1 MFSTVDMSRL
11 TLAAPVDAMHEII
24 RKCSDLG
31 CVHIEDYTQFEEGI
45 SVGRAFTSEEADMVS
60 SLLLKVRSVRGA
72 IPVHNSKGSIS
83 SANAKKLAEAMSSK
97 VDAALENIEAIRE
110 AESEISSLNDHLRV
124 FERLAPLDISLDLLS
139 GYEGVEIYVAET
151 PNASKAHKVFADM
164 ATRIEYLCPKG
175 LIAVAC
181 APGDAAA
188 VQIALA
194 ELNAKAIQLPSGK
207 GTPSQRV
214 AETKEAISKAESS
227 AESNQEALDSW
238 AEKNGSDLVI
248 AEEYLE
254 RESAIYTSP
263 TSLAVSNQAFALDAW
278 VPTEK
283 SPEVRNSLK
292 GLVSHIEIE
301 AHVDNHHGHD
311 DHDDHHHEPEPPV
324 AYKNAT
330 PAEPFELVVDL
341 VGRPKYGTFD
351 PTTFIMI
358 TLPLIYGLIL
368 GDFGYGFVI
377 VLLALWLRSMP
388 FAKEP
393 MGKNA
398 TTVLLSMGIWCMIWG
413 FLFAEGF
420 GFIWDGSGA
429 VMKGSS
435 PLIPFYDWTYDNIH
449 FPAFVADT
457 LGMNH
462 THIPFHRATAASDG
476 GALTDY
482 VLLSVYIGVLH
493 LLIGFIIGFFNVMKA
508 HGIVAAFFEKGS
520 WMMILL
526 GGFFHIYGY
535 MNKDNEVIA
544 ATLPA
549 MIMLAGIGLLIIAL
563 ATFEGFGWVG
573 GIIMGP
579 IETFGLLANTLSY
592 LRIMAVGVAG
602 VKIAE
607 IGNDMGFASMTDAV
621 STGDYAMVPLFFLL
635 WIGVQVFAIALGL
648 LSPSIHAARLHFVEW
663 MGKFYD
669 GSGRAY
675 SPLGGQPLH
684 VEGNS

>member
-11 TLAAPVDAMHEII
+11 TLAAPVDAMHDIV

-45 SVGRAFTSEEADMVS
+45 GVGRAIQSEDADLIS
-60 SLLLKVRSVRGA
+60 ALLLKVRAVRSA
-72 IPVHNSKGSIS
+72 VSVHNSKGSIS
-83 SANAKKLAEAMSSK
+83 NSNAKKLTEGMSSK
-97 VDAALENIEAIRE
+97 VEAALENIEAIRE
-110 AESEISSLNDHLRV
+110 AESDISSLSDQLRV
-124 FERLAPLDISLDLLS
+124 FERLEPLNISLDLLS
-139 GYEGVEIYVAET
+139 GYQGVEIYVAET
-151 PNASKAHKVFADM
+151 PNASKAHKAFADM
-164 ATRIEYLCPKG
+164 ASRIEYLCPAG
-175 LIAVAC
+175 LVAVAC
-181 APGDAAA
+181 APSDAAA

-207 GTPSQRV
+207 GTPSHRV

-227 AESNQEALDSW
+227 AESNQKALDSW

-248 AEEYLE
+248 IEEYLQ
-254 RESAIYTSP
+254 REYSIYTSP

-278 VPTEK
+278 VPTENADK
-283 SPEVRNSLK
+283 ARNSLK

-301 AHVDNHHGHD
+301 AHVDDHHGHD
-311 DHDDHHHEPEPPV
+311 DHDGHHHEPEPPV
-324 AYKNAT
+324 AYKNAS

-398 TTVLLSMGIWCMIWG
+398 TTVLMSMGLWCMFWG

-420 GFIWDGSGA
+420 GFVWDGTGH
-429 VMKGSS
+429 VMGNAS
-435 PLIPFYDWTYDNIH
+435 PLIGFYDWTYANIH
-449 FPAFVADT
+449 FPAFVTET
-457 LGMNH
+457 LGMSH
-462 THIPFHRATAASDG
+462 THIPFHRAT

-482 VLLSVYIGVLH
+482 VLLSVYIGALH
-493 LLIGFIIGFFNVMKA
+493 LFIGFIIGFFNVMKA

-535 MNKDNEVIA
+535 MNKDNEVLA

-549 MIMLAGIGLLIIAL
+549 LVMLAGVGLLIIAL
-563 ATFEGFGWVG
+563 AIFEGFGWAG
-573 GIIMGP
+573 GVIMGP

-607 IGNDMGFASMTDAV
+607 IGNDMGFASMADAV
-621 STGDYAMVPLFFLL
+621 SAGDYVMVPLFFLL

>member
-11 TLAAPVDAMHEII
+11 TLAAPVDAMHEIV

-45 SVGRAFTSEEADMVS
+45 GVGRAINTEDADMIS
-60 SLLLKVRSVRGA
+60 ALLLKVRAVRSA
-72 IPVHNSKGSIS
+72 VSVHNSTGSVS
-83 SANAKKLAEAMSSK
+83 SATAKKLAEKMSSK

-110 AESEISSLNDHLRV
+110 AESDISSLNEQLRV
-124 FERLAPLDISLDLLS
+124 FERLAPLNISLDLLS
-139 GYEGVEIYVAET
+139 GYQGVEIYVAET
-151 PNASKAHKVFADM
+151 PNSSKAHKAFADM
-164 ATRIEYLCPKG
+164 ASRIEYLCPAG
-175 LIAVAC
+175 LVAVAC
-181 APGDAAA
+181 APSDAAA

-194 ELNAKAIQLPSGK
+194 ELNAKAIQLPSGN

-214 AETKEAISKAESS
+214 QETKDAISAAESS
-227 AESNQEALDSW
+227 AESNQKALDAW
-238 AEKNGSDLVI
+238 ADENGSNLVI
-248 AEEYLE
+248 LEEYLQ
-254 RESAIYTSP
+254 REDAIYTSP

-278 VPTEK
+278 VPTENADK
-283 SPEVRNSLK
+283 ARNSLK
-292 GLVSHIEIE
+292 GIVSHIEIE
-301 AHVDNHHGHD
+301 AHVDDHHGHD
-311 DHDDHHHEPEPPV
+311 GHHEPEPPV
-324 AYKNAT
+324 AYKNSGV
-330 PAEPFELVVDL
+330 AEPFELVVDL

-351 PTTFIMI
+351 PTTFIML
-358 TLPLIYGLIL
+358 TLPMLYGLIL

-377 VLLALWLRSMP
+377 VLLALWLRSLP

-398 TTVLLSMGIWCMIWG
+398 TTVLMSMGIWCMIWG

-420 GFIWDGSGA
+420 GFVWDGTGHIMGDA
-429 VMKGSS
+429 S
-435 PLIPFYDWTYDNIH
+435 PLVGLYDWTSDLTGSFKKSSI
-449 FPAFVADT
+449 ADA
-457 LGMNH
+457 LGLGH
-462 THIPFHRATAASDG
+462 TYVPFHRAST
-476 GALTDY
+476 ALTDY
-482 VLLSVYIGVLH
+482 VLISVYVGALH
-493 LLIGFIIGFFNVMKA
+493 LLIGYVIGFFNVMKA

-535 MNKDNEVIA
+535 MNNDNEVLA
-544 ATLPA
+544 ATVPA
-549 MIMLAGIGLLIIAL
+549 MIMIAGVFILIIAL
-563 ATFEGFGWVG
+563 ALFEGFGWAG
-573 GIIMGP
+573 GVIMGP

-607 IGNDMGFASMTDAV
+607 IGNDMGFASMTDAI
-621 STGDYAMVPLFFLL
+621 SAGDYMLVPLFFLL

-669 GSGRAY
+669 GSGRAFT
-675 SPLGGQPLH
+675 PLGGQPLH

>member
-1 MFSTVDMSRL
+1 MSRL
-11 TLAAPVDAMHEII
+11 TLAAPVDAMHDIV

-45 SVGRAFTSEEADMVS
+45 GVGRAIQSEDADMIS
-60 SLLLKVRSVRGA
+60 ALLLKVRAVRSA
-72 IPVHNSKGSIS
+72 VSVHNSKGSIS
-83 SANAKKLAEAMSSK
+83 NSNAKKLTEGMSSK
-97 VDAALENIEAIRE
+97 VEAALENIEAIRE
-110 AESEISSLNDHLRV
+110 AESDISSLSDQLRV
-124 FERLAPLDISLDLLS
+124 FERLEPLNISLDLLS
-139 GYEGVEIYVAET
+139 GYQGVEIYVAET
-151 PNASKAHKVFADM
+151 PNASKAHKAFADM
-164 ATRIEYLCPKG
+164 ASRIEYLCPAG
-175 LIAVAC
+175 LVAVAC
-181 APGDAAA
+181 APSDAAA

-207 GTPSQRV
+207 GTPSHRV

-227 AESNQEALDSW
+227 AESNQKALDSW
-238 AEKNGSDLVI
+238 AEKHGSDLVI
-248 AEEYLE
+248 IEEYLQ
-254 RESAIYTSP
+254 REYSIYTSP

-278 VPTEK
+278 VPTENADK
-283 SPEVRNSLK
+283 ARNSLK

-301 AHVDNHHGHD
+301 AHVDDHHGHD
-311 DHDDHHHEPEPPV
+311 DHDSHHHEPEPPV
-324 AYKNAT
+324 AYKNAS

-398 TTVLLSMGIWCMIWG
+398 TTVLMSMGLWCMFWG

-420 GFIWDGSGA
+420 GFVWDGTGH
-429 VMKGSS
+429 VMGDAS
-435 PLIPFYDWTYDNIH
+435 PLIGFYDWTYANIH
-449 FPAFVADT
+449 FPAFVTDT
-457 LGMNH
+457 LGMSH
-462 THIPFHRATAASDG
+462 THIPFHRAT

-482 VLLSVYIGVLH
+482 VLLSVYIGALH
-493 LLIGFIIGFFNVMKA
+493 LFIGFIIGFFNVMKA

-535 MNKDNEVIA
+535 MNKDNEVLA

-549 MIMLAGIGLLIIAL
+549 LVMLAGVGLLIIAL
-563 ATFEGFGWVG
+563 AIFEGFGWAG
-573 GIIMGP
+573 GVIMGP

-621 STGDYAMVPLFFLL
+621 SAGDYVMVPLFFLL

>member
-11 TLAAPVDAMHEII
+11 TLAAPVDAMHDIV

-45 SVGRAFTSEEADMVS
+45 GVGRAIQSEDADMIS
-60 SLLLKVRSVRGA
+60 ALLLKVRAVRSSIA
-72 IPVHNSKGSIS
+72 VHNSKGALS
-83 SANAKKLAEAMSSK
+83 SSNAKKLAEKMSSK

-110 AESEISSLNDHLRV
+110 AESDISSLNDQLRV
-124 FERLAPLDISLDLLS
+124 FERLAPLNISLDLLS
-139 GYEGVEIYVAET
+139 GYQGVEIYVAET
-151 PNASKAHKVFADM
+151 PNSSKAHKAFADM
-164 ATRIEYLCPKG
+164 ASRIEYLCPAG
-175 LIAVAC
+175 LVAVAC
-181 APGDAAA
+181 APSDAAA

-214 AETKEAISKAESS
+214 TETKEAISKAESS
-227 AESNQEALDSW
+227 AESNQKALDAW
-238 AEKNGSDLVI
+238 AEENGSDLVI
-248 AEEYLE
+248 IEEYLQ
-254 RESAIYTSP
+254 REDSIYTSP

-278 VPTEK
+278 VPTANADK
-283 SPEVRNSLK
+283 ARNSLK

-301 AHVDNHHGHD
+301 AHVDDHHGHD
-311 DHDDHHHEPEPPV
+311 GHDSHHHEPEPPV
-324 AYKNAT
+324 AYKNSGA
-330 PAEPFELVVDL
+330 AEPFELVVDL

-358 TLPLIYGLIL
+358 TLPMLYGLIL

-377 VLLALWLRSMP
+377 VLLALWLRSLP

-398 TTVLLSMGIWCMIWG
+398 TTVLMSMGIWCMIWG
-413 FLFAEGF
+413 LLFAEGF
-420 GFIWDGSGA
+420 GFVWDGTGHIMGDA
-429 VMKGSS
+429 S
-435 PLIPFYDWTYDNIH
+435 PLIGLYDWTYDLTGSFKKSSI
-449 FPAFVADT
+449 ASA
-457 LGMNH
+457 LGLGH
-462 THIPFHRATAASDG
+462 TYVPFHRAGTA
-476 GALTDY
+476 LPDY
-482 VLLSVYIGVLH
+482 VLVSVYLGALH
-493 LLIGFIIGFFNVMKA
+493 LLIGYIIGFFNVMKA

-535 MNKDNEVIA
+535 MKGDNEV
-544 ATLPA
+544 
-549 MIMLAGIGLLIIAL
+549 LAGTVPAIVMIAGVVLLIIAL
-563 ATFEGFGWVG
+563 AIFEGFGWAG
-573 GIIMGP
+573 GVIMGP

-607 IGNDMGFASMTDAV
+607 IGNDMGFASMTEAV
-621 STGDYAMVPLFFLL
+621 SAGDYVMVPLFFLL

>member
-1 MFSTVDMSRL
+1 MSRL
-11 TLAAPVDAMHEII
+11 TLAAPVDAMHDIV

-45 SVGRAFTSEEADMVS
+45 GVGRAIQSEDADMIS
-60 SLLLKVRSVRGA
+60 ALLLKVRAVRSSIA
-72 IPVHNSKGSIS
+72 VHNSKGALS
-83 SANAKKLAEAMSSK
+83 SSNAKKLAEKMSSK

-110 AESEISSLNDHLRV
+110 AESDISSLNDQLRV
-124 FERLAPLDISLDLLS
+124 FERLAPLNISLDLLS
-139 GYEGVEIYVAET
+139 GYQGVEIYVAET
-151 PNASKAHKVFADM
+151 PNSSKAHKAFADM
-164 ATRIEYLCPKG
+164 ASRIEYLCPAG
-175 LIAVAC
+175 LVAVAC
-181 APGDAAA
+181 APSDAAA

-214 AETKEAISKAESS
+214 TETKEAISKAESS
-227 AESNQEALDSW
+227 AESNQKALDAW
-238 AEKNGSDLVI
+238 AEENGSDLVI
-248 AEEYLE
+248 IEEYLQ
-254 RESAIYTSP
+254 REDSIYTSP

-278 VPTEK
+278 VPTANADK
-283 SPEVRNSLK
+283 ARNSLK

-301 AHVDNHHGHD
+301 AHVDDHHGHD
-311 DHDDHHHEPEPPV
+311 DHDSHHHEPEPPV
-324 AYKNAT
+324 AYKNSGA
-330 PAEPFELVVDL
+330 AEPFELVVDL

-358 TLPLIYGLIL
+358 TLPMLYGLIL

-377 VLLALWLRSMP
+377 VLLALWLRSLP

-398 TTVLLSMGIWCMIWG
+398 TTVLMSMGIWCMIWG
-413 FLFAEGF
+413 LLFAEGF
-420 GFIWDGSGA
+420 GFVWDGTGHIMGDA
-429 VMKGSS
+429 S
-435 PLIPFYDWTYDNIH
+435 PLIGLYDWTYDLTGSFKKSSI
-449 FPAFVADT
+449 ASA
-457 LGMNH
+457 LGLGH
-462 THIPFHRATAASDG
+462 TYVPFHRAGT
-476 GALTDY
+476 ALTDY
-482 VLLSVYIGVLH
+482 VLVSVYLGALH
-493 LLIGFIIGFFNVMKA
+493 LLIGYIIGFFNVMKA

-535 MNKDNEVIA
+535 MKGDNEV
-544 ATLPA
+544 
-549 MIMLAGIGLLIIAL
+549 LAGTVPAIVMIAGVVLLIIAL
-563 ATFEGFGWVG
+563 AIFEGFGWAG
-573 GIIMGP
+573 GVIMGP

-607 IGNDMGFASMTDAV
+607 IGNDMGFASMTEAV
-621 STGDYAMVPLFFLL
+621 SAGDYVMVPLFFLL

>member
-11 TLAAPVDAMHEII
+11 TLAAPVDAMHEIV

-45 SVGRAFTSEEADMVS
+45 SVGRAITSEEADMVS
-60 SLLLKVRSVRGA
+60 ALLLKVRSVRSA

-83 SANAKKLAEAMSSK
+83 SANAKKLAERLSSK
-97 VDAALENIEAIRE
+97 IDVALETIEAMRE

-194 ELNAKAIQLPSGK
+194 ELNAKAIQLPTGE
-207 GTPSQRV
+207 GTPSERA
-214 AETKEAISKAESS
+214 AETKTAITMAESS
-227 AESNQEALDSW
+227 VESNTKSLDDW
-238 AEKNGSDLVI
+238 AEENGSDLVI
-248 AEEYLE
+248 VEEYLE

-278 VPTEK
+278 VPTENAGK
-283 SPEVRNSLK
+283 ARNSLNK
-292 GLVSHIEIE
+292 LVSHLEIE
-301 AHVDNHHGHD
+301 EHVEQHHHHD
-311 DHDDHHHEPEPPV
+311 DHDDHHHEPKPPV
-324 AYKNAT
+324 AYNNAS
-330 PAEPFELVVDL
+330 PAQPFELVVDL
-341 VGRPKYGTFD
+341 VGRPKYGSFD

-368 GDFGYGFVI
+368 GDFGYGFII
-377 VLLALWLRSMP
+377 VLIALWLRSMP

-398 TTVLLSMGIWCMIWG
+398 TTVLMSMGIWCMIWG

-420 GFIWDGSGA
+420 GFIWDESW
-429 VMKGSS
+429 S
-435 PLIPFYDWTYDNIH
+435 PLDGFYAWTYDNIH

-457 LGMNH
+457 LGMTH
-462 THIPFHRATAASDG
+462 TYIPFHRAT

-493 LLIGFIIGFFNVMKA
+493 LLIGFIIGFFNVLKA

-544 ATLPA
+544 ATVPA

-607 IGNDMGFASMTDAV
+607 IGNDMGFASMTEAV

>member
-11 TLAAPVDAMHEII
+11 TLAAPVDAMHDIV

-45 SVGRAFTSEEADMVS
+45 GVGRAIQSEDADMIS
-60 SLLLKVRSVRGA
+60 ALLLKVRAVRSSIA
-72 IPVHNSKGSIS
+72 VHNSKGALS
-83 SANAKKLAEAMSSK
+83 SSNAKKLAEKMSSK

-110 AESEISSLNDHLRV
+110 AESDISSLNDQLRV
-124 FERLAPLDISLDLLS
+124 FERLAPLNISLDLLS
-139 GYEGVEIYVAET
+139 GYQGVEIYVAET
-151 PNASKAHKVFADM
+151 PNSSKAHKAFADM
-164 ATRIEYLCPKG
+164 ASRIEYLCPAG
-175 LIAVAC
+175 LVAVAC
-181 APGDAAA
+181 APSDAAA

-214 AETKEAISKAESS
+214 TETKEAISKAESS
-227 AESNQEALDSW
+227 AESNQKALDAW
-238 AEKNGSDLVI
+238 AEENGSDLVI
-248 AEEYLE
+248 IEEYLQ
-254 RESAIYTSP
+254 REDSIYTSP

-278 VPTEK
+278 VPTANADK
-283 SPEVRNSLK
+283 ARNSLK

-301 AHVDNHHGHD
+301 AHVDDHHGHD
-311 DHDDHHHEPEPPV
+311 DHDSHHHEPEPPV
-324 AYKNAT
+324 AYKNSGA
-330 PAEPFELVVDL
+330 AEPFELVVDL

-358 TLPLIYGLIL
+358 TLPMLYGLIL

-377 VLLALWLRSMP
+377 VLLALWLRSLP

-398 TTVLLSMGIWCMIWG
+398 TTVLMSMGIWCMIWG
-413 FLFAEGF
+413 LLFAEGF
-420 GFIWDGSGA
+420 GFVWDGTGHIMGDA
-429 VMKGSS
+429 S
-435 PLIPFYDWTYDNIH
+435 PLIGLYDWTYDLTGSFKKSSI
-449 FPAFVADT
+449 ASA
-457 LGMNH
+457 LGLGH
-462 THIPFHRATAASDG
+462 TYVPFHRAGT
-476 GALTDY
+476 ALTDY
-482 VLLSVYIGVLH
+482 VLVSVYLGALH
-493 LLIGFIIGFFNVMKA
+493 LLIGYIIGFFNVMKA

-535 MNKDNEVIA
+535 MKGDNEV
-544 ATLPA
+544 
-549 MIMLAGIGLLIIAL
+549 LAGTVPAIVMIAGVVLLIIAL
-563 ATFEGFGWVG
+563 AIFEGFGWAG
-573 GIIMGP
+573 GVIMGP

-607 IGNDMGFASMTDAV
+607 IGNDMGFASMTEAV
-621 STGDYAMVPLFFLL
+621 SAGDYVMVPLFFLL

>member
-11 TLAAPVDAMHEII
+11 TLAAPVDAMHDIV

-45 SVGRAFTSEEADMVS
+45 GVGRAIQSEDADMIS
-60 SLLLKVRSVRGA
+60 ALLLKVRAVRSA
-72 IPVHNSKGSIS
+72 VSVHNSKGSIS
-83 SANAKKLAEAMSSK
+83 NSNAKKLTEGMSSK
-97 VDAALENIEAIRE
+97 VEAALENIEAIRE
-110 AESEISSLNDHLRV
+110 AESDISSLSDQLRV
-124 FERLAPLDISLDLLS
+124 FERLEPLNISLDLLS
-139 GYEGVEIYVAET
+139 GYQGVEIYVAET
-151 PNASKAHKVFADM
+151 PNASKAHKAFADM
-164 ATRIEYLCPKG
+164 ASRIEYLCPAG
-175 LIAVAC
+175 LVAVAC
-181 APGDAAA
+181 APSDAAA

-207 GTPSQRV
+207 GTPSHRV

-227 AESNQEALDSW
+227 AESNQKALDSW
-238 AEKNGSDLVI
+238 AEKHGSDLVI
-248 AEEYLE
+248 IEEYLQ
-254 RESAIYTSP
+254 REYSIYTSP

-278 VPTEK
+278 VPTENADK
-283 SPEVRNSLK
+283 ARNSLK

-301 AHVDNHHGHD
+301 AHVDDHHGHD
-311 DHDDHHHEPEPPV
+311 NHDSHHHEPEPPV
-324 AYKNAT
+324 AYKNAS

-398 TTVLLSMGIWCMIWG
+398 TTVLMSMGLWCMFWG

-420 GFIWDGSGA
+420 GFVWDGTGH
-429 VMKGSS
+429 VMGDAS
-435 PLIPFYDWTYDNIH
+435 PLIGFYDWTYANIH
-449 FPAFVADT
+449 FPAFVTDT
-457 LGMNH
+457 LGMSH
-462 THIPFHRATAASDG
+462 THIPFHRAT

-482 VLLSVYIGVLH
+482 VLLSVYIGALH
-493 LLIGFIIGFFNVMKA
+493 LFIGFIIGFFNVMKA

-535 MNKDNEVIA
+535 MNKDNEVLA

-549 MIMLAGIGLLIIAL
+549 LVMLAGVGLLIIAL
-563 ATFEGFGWVG
+563 AIFEGFGWAG
-573 GIIMGP
+573 GVIMGP

-621 STGDYAMVPLFFLL
+621 SAGDYVMVPLFFLL

>member
-11 TLAAPVDAMHEII
+11 TLAAPVDAMHDIV

-45 SVGRAFTSEEADMVS
+45 GVGRAIQSEDADIIS
-60 SLLLKVRSVRGA
+60 ALLLKVRAVRSA
-72 IPVHNSKGSIS
+72 VSVHNSKGSIS
-83 SANAKKLAEAMSSK
+83 NSNAKKLTEGMSSK
-97 VDAALENIEAIRE
+97 VEAALEHIEAIRE
-110 AESEISSLNDHLRV
+110 AESDISSLSDQLRV
-124 FERLAPLDISLDLLS
+124 FERLEPLNISLDLLS
-139 GYEGVEIYVAET
+139 GYQGVEIYVAET
-151 PNASKAHKVFADM
+151 PNASKAHKAFADM
-164 ATRIEYLCPKG
+164 ASRIEYLCPAG
-175 LIAVAC
+175 LVAVAC
-181 APGDAAA
+181 APSDAAA

-207 GTPSQRV
+207 GTPSHRV

-227 AESNQEALDSW
+227 AESNQKALDSW
-238 AEKNGSDLVI
+238 AEKHGSDLVI
-248 AEEYLE
+248 IEEYLQ
-254 RESAIYTSP
+254 REYSIYTSP

-278 VPTEK
+278 VPTENADK
-283 SPEVRNSLK
+283 ARNSLK

-301 AHVDNHHGHD
+301 AHVDDHHGHD
-311 DHDDHHHEPEPPV
+311 DHDGHHHEPEPPV
-324 AYKNAT
+324 AYKNAS

-398 TTVLLSMGIWCMIWG
+398 TTVLMSMGLWCMFWG

-420 GFIWDGSGA
+420 GFVWDGTGH
-429 VMKGSS
+429 VMGDAS
-435 PLIPFYDWTYDNIH
+435 PLIGFYDWTYANIH
-449 FPAFVADT
+449 FPAFVTDT
-457 LGMNH
+457 LGMSH
-462 THIPFHRATAASDG
+462 THIPFHRAT

-482 VLLSVYIGVLH
+482 VLLSVYIGALH
-493 LLIGFIIGFFNVMKA
+493 LFIGFIIGFFNVMKA

-535 MNKDNEVIA
+535 MNKDNEVLA

-549 MIMLAGIGLLIIAL
+549 LVMLAGVGLLIIAL
-563 ATFEGFGWVG
+563 AIFEGFGWAG
-573 GIIMGP
+573 GVIMGP

-621 STGDYAMVPLFFLL
+621 SAGDYVMVPLFFLL

>member
-11 TLAAPVDAMHEII
+11 TLAAPVDAMHDIV

-45 SVGRAFTSEEADMVS
+45 GVGRAIQSEDADMIS
-60 SLLLKVRSVRGA
+60 ALLLKVRAVRSSIA
-72 IPVHNSKGSIS
+72 VHNSKGALS
-83 SANAKKLAEAMSSK
+83 SSNAKKLAEKMSSK

-110 AESEISSLNDHLRV
+110 AESDISSLNDQLRV
-124 FERLAPLDISLDLLS
+124 FERLAPLNISLDLLS
-139 GYEGVEIYVAET
+139 GYQGVEIYVAET
-151 PNASKAHKVFADM
+151 PNSSKAHKAFADM
-164 ATRIEYLCPKG
+164 ASRIEYLCPAG
-175 LIAVAC
+175 LVAVAC
-181 APGDAAA
+181 APSDAAA

-214 AETKEAISKAESS
+214 TETKQAKSKAKSS
-227 AESNQEALDSW
+227 AESNQKALDAW
-238 AEKNGSDLVI
+238 AEENGSDLVI
-248 AEEYLE
+248 IEEYLQ
-254 RESAIYTSP
+254 REDSIYTSP

-278 VPTEK
+278 VPTANADK
-283 SPEVRNSLK
+283 ARNSLK

-301 AHVDNHHGHD
+301 AHVDDHHGHD
-311 DHDDHHHEPEPPV
+311 DHDSHHHEPEPPV
-324 AYKNAT
+324 AYKNSGA
-330 PAEPFELVVDL
+330 AEPFELVVDL

-358 TLPLIYGLIL
+358 TLPMLYGLIL

-377 VLLALWLRSMP
+377 VLLALWLRSLP

-398 TTVLLSMGIWCMIWG
+398 TTVLMSMGIWCMIWG
-413 FLFAEGF
+413 LLFAEGF
-420 GFIWDGSGA
+420 GFVWDGTGHIMGDA
-429 VMKGSS
+429 S
-435 PLIPFYDWTYDNIH
+435 PLIGLYDWTYDLTGSFKKSSI
-449 FPAFVADT
+449 ASA
-457 LGMNH
+457 LGLGH
-462 THIPFHRATAASDG
+462 TYVPFHRAGT
-476 GALTDY
+476 ALTDY
-482 VLLSVYIGVLH
+482 VLVSVYLGALH
-493 LLIGFIIGFFNVMKA
+493 LLIGYIIGFFNVMKA

-535 MNKDNEVIA
+535 MKGDNEV
-544 ATLPA
+544 
-549 MIMLAGIGLLIIAL
+549 LAGTVPAIVMIAGVVLLIIAL
-563 ATFEGFGWVG
+563 AIFEGFGWAG
-573 GIIMGP
+573 GVIMGP

-607 IGNDMGFASMTDAV
+607 IGNDMGFASMTEAV
-621 STGDYAMVPLFFLL
+621 SAGDYVMVPLFFLL

>member
-1 MFSTVDMSRL
+1 MSRL
-11 TLAAPVDAMHEII
+11 TLAAPVDAMHDIV

-45 SVGRAFTSEEADMVS
+45 GVGRAIQSEDADMIS
-60 SLLLKVRSVRGA
+60 ALLLKVRAVRSA
-72 IPVHNSKGSIS
+72 VSVHNSKGSIS
-83 SANAKKLAEAMSSK
+83 NSNAKKLTEGMSSK
-97 VDAALENIEAIRE
+97 VEAALENIEAIRE
-110 AESEISSLNDHLRV
+110 AESDISSLSDQLRV
-124 FERLAPLDISLDLLS
+124 FERLEPLNISLDLLS
-139 GYEGVEIYVAET
+139 GYQGVEIYVAET
-151 PNASKAHKVFADM
+151 PNASKAHKAFADM
-164 ATRIEYLCPKG
+164 ASRIEYLCPAG
-175 LIAVAC
+175 LVAVAC
-181 APGDAAA
+181 APSDAAA

-207 GTPSQRV
+207 GTPSHRV

-227 AESNQEALDSW
+227 AESNQKALDSW
-238 AEKNGSDLVI
+238 AEKHGSDLVI
-248 AEEYLE
+248 IEEYLQ
-254 RESAIYTSP
+254 REYSIYTSP

-278 VPTEK
+278 VPTENADK
-283 SPEVRNSLK
+283 ARNSLK

-301 AHVDNHHGHD
+301 AHVDDHHGHD
-311 DHDDHHHEPEPPV
+311 DHDGHHHEPEPPV
-324 AYKNAT
+324 AYKNAS

-398 TTVLLSMGIWCMIWG
+398 TTVLMSMGLWCMFWG

-420 GFIWDGSGA
+420 GFVWDGTGH
-429 VMKGSS
+429 VMGDAS
-435 PLIPFYDWTYDNIH
+435 PLIGFYDWTYANIH
-449 FPAFVADT
+449 FPAFVTDT
-457 LGMNH
+457 LGMSH
-462 THIPFHRATAASDG
+462 THIPFHRAT

-482 VLLSVYIGVLH
+482 VLLSVYIGALH
-493 LLIGFIIGFFNVMKA
+493 LFIGFIIGFFNVMKA

-535 MNKDNEVIA
+535 MNKDNEVLA

-549 MIMLAGIGLLIIAL
+549 LVMLAGVGLLIIAL
-563 ATFEGFGWVG
+563 AIFEGFGWAG
-573 GIIMGP
+573 GVIMGP

-621 STGDYAMVPLFFLL
+621 SAGDYVMVPLFFLL

>member
-11 TLAAPVDAMHEII
+11 TLAAPVDAMHDIV

-45 SVGRAFTSEEADMVS
+45 GVGRAIQSEDADMIS
-60 SLLLKVRSVRGA
+60 ALLLKVRAVRSSIA
-72 IPVHNSKGSIS
+72 VHNSKGALS
-83 SANAKKLAEAMSSK
+83 SSNAKKLAEKMSSK
-97 VDAALENIEAIRE
+97 VEAALENIEAIRE
-110 AESEISSLNDHLRV
+110 AESDISSLNDQLRV
-124 FERLAPLDISLDLLS
+124 FERLAPLNISLDLLS
-139 GYEGVEIYVAET
+139 GYQGVEIYVAET
-151 PNASKAHKVFADM
+151 PNSSKAHKAFADM
-164 ATRIEYLCPKG
+164 ASRIEYLCPAG
-175 LIAVAC
+175 LVAVAC
-181 APGDAAA
+181 APSDAAA

-214 AETKEAISKAESS
+214 TETKEAISKAESS
-227 AESNQEALDSW
+227 AESNQKALDSW
-238 AEKNGSDLVI
+238 AEENGSDLVI
-248 AEEYLE
+248 IEEYLR
-254 RESAIYTSP
+254 REDAIYTSP

-278 VPTEK
+278 VPTENAEK
-283 SPEVRNSLK
+283 ARNSLK

-301 AHVDNHHGHD
+301 AHVDDHHGHD
-311 DHDDHHHEPEPPV
+311 DHDSHRHEPEPPV
-324 AYKNAT
+324 AYKNSGA
-330 PAEPFELVVDL
+330 AEPFELVVDL

-358 TLPLIYGLIL
+358 TLPMLYGLIL

-377 VLLALWLRSMP
+377 VLLALWLRSLP

-398 TTVLLSMGIWCMIWG
+398 TTVLMSMGIWCMIWG
-413 FLFAEGF
+413 LLFAEGF
-420 GFIWDGSGA
+420 GFVWDGTGHIMGDA
-429 VMKGSS
+429 S
-435 PLIPFYDWTYDNIH
+435 PLIGLYDWTYDLTGSFKKSSI
-449 FPAFVADT
+449 AAA
-457 LGMNH
+457 LGLGH
-462 THIPFHRATAASDG
+462 TYVPFHRAGD
-476 GALTDY
+476 ALTDY
-482 VLLSVYIGVLH
+482 VLVSVYLGALH
-493 LLIGFIIGFFNVMKA
+493 LLIGYIIGFFNVMKA

-535 MNKDNEVIA
+535 MKGDNEV
-544 ATLPA
+544 
-549 MIMLAGIGLLIIAL
+549 LAGTMPAIVMIAGVVLLIIAL
-563 ATFEGFGWVG
+563 AIFEGFGWAG
-573 GIIMGP
+573 GVIMGP

-607 IGNDMGFASMTDAV
+607 IGNDMGFASMTEAV
-621 STGDYAMVPLFFLL
+621 SAGDYVMVPLFFLL

-669 GSGRAY
+669 GSGRAFT
-675 SPLGGQPLH
+675 PLGGQPLH

>member
-1 MFSTVDMSRL
+1 MSRL
-11 TLAAPVDAMHEII
+11 TLAAPVDAMHDIV

-45 SVGRAFTSEEADMVS
+45 GVGRAIQSEDADMIS
-60 SLLLKVRSVRGA
+60 ALLLKVRAVRSA
-72 IPVHNSKGSIS
+72 VSVHNSEGSIS
-83 SANAKKLAEAMSSK
+83 NSNAKKLAEEMSSK

-110 AESEISSLNDHLRV
+110 ADSDISSLSDQLRV
-124 FERLAPLDISLDLLS
+124 FERLAPLNISLDLLS
-139 GYEGVEIYVAET
+139 GYQGVEIYVAET
-151 PNASKAHKVFADM
+151 PNASKAHKAFADM
-164 ATRIEYLCPKG
+164 ASRIEYLCPAG
-175 LIAVAC
+175 LVAVAC
-181 APGDAAA
+181 APSDAAA

-214 AETKEAISKAESS
+214 TETKNAISKAESS
-227 AESNQEALDSW
+227 KESNQESLDSW
-238 AEKNGSDLVI
+238 AEENGSNLVI
-248 AEEYLE
+248 IEEYLQ
-254 RESAIYTSP
+254 REYSIYTSP

-278 VPTEK
+278 VPTENADK
-283 SPEVRNSLK
+283 ARNSLK

-301 AHVDNHHGHD
+301 AHVDDHHGHD
-311 DHDDHHHEPEPPV
+311 DHDSHHHEPEPPV
-324 AYKNAT
+324 AYKNAS

-398 TTVLLSMGIWCMIWG
+398 TTVLMSMGLWCMFWG

-420 GFIWDGSGA
+420 GFVWDGTGH
-429 VMKGSS
+429 VMGDAS
-435 PLIPFYDWTYDNIH
+435 PLIGFYDWTYANIH
-449 FPAFVADT
+449 FPAFVTDT
-457 LGMNH
+457 LGMSH
-462 THIPFHRATAASDG
+462 THIPFHRAT

-482 VLLSVYIGVLH
+482 VLLSVYIGTLH
-493 LLIGFIIGFFNVMKA
+493 LFIGFIIGFFNVMKA

-535 MNKDNEVIA
+535 MNKDNEVLA
-544 ATLPA
+544 ATVPA
-549 MIMLAGIGLLIIAL
+549 IIMLAGVVLLIIAL
-563 ATFEGFGWVG
+563 AIFEGFGWAG
-573 GIIMGP
+573 GVIMGP

-607 IGNDMGFASMTDAV
+607 IGNDMGFASMTDAF
-621 STGDYAMVPLFFLL
+621 SAGDYVMVPLFFLL

>member
-11 TLAAPVDAMHEII
+11 TLAAPVDAMHDIV

-45 SVGRAFTSEEADMVS
+45 GVGRAIQSEDADMIS
-60 SLLLKVRSVRGA
+60 ALLLKVRAVRSSIA
-72 IPVHNSKGSIS
+72 VHNSKGALS
-83 SANAKKLAEAMSSK
+83 SSNAKKLAEKMSSK

-110 AESEISSLNDHLRV
+110 AESDISSLNDQLRV
-124 FERLAPLDISLDLLS
+124 FERLAPLNISLDLLS
-139 GYEGVEIYVAET
+139 GYQGVEIYVAET
-151 PNASKAHKVFADM
+151 PNSSKAHKAFADM
-164 ATRIEYLCPKG
+164 ASRIEYLCPAG
-175 LIAVAC
+175 LVAVAC
-181 APGDAAA
+181 APSDAAA

-214 AETKEAISKAESS
+214 TETKEAISKAESS
-227 AESNQEALDSW
+227 AESNQNALEAW
-238 AEKNGSDLVI
+238 AEENGSDLVI
-248 AEEYLE
+248 IEEYLQ
-254 RESAIYTSP
+254 REDSIYTSP

-278 VPTEK
+278 VPTANADK
-283 SPEVRNSLK
+283 ARNSLK

-301 AHVDNHHGHD
+301 AHVDDHHGHD
-311 DHDDHHHEPEPPV
+311 DHDSHHHEPEPPV
-324 AYKNAT
+324 AYKNSGA
-330 PAEPFELVVDL
+330 AEPFELVVDL

-358 TLPLIYGLIL
+358 TLPMLYGLIL

-377 VLLALWLRSMP
+377 VLLALWLRSLP

-398 TTVLLSMGIWCMIWG
+398 TTVLMSMGIWCMIWG
-413 FLFAEGF
+413 LLFAEGF
-420 GFIWDGSGA
+420 GFVWDGTGHIMGDA
-429 VMKGSS
+429 S
-435 PLIPFYDWTYDNIH
+435 PLIGLYDWTYDLIGS
-449 FPAFVADT
+449 FKKSSIASA
-457 LGMNH
+457 LGLGH
-462 THIPFHRATAASDG
+462 TYVPFHRAGT
-476 GALTDY
+476 ALTDY
-482 VLLSVYIGVLH
+482 VLVSVYLGALH
-493 LLIGFIIGFFNVMKA
+493 LLIGYIIGFFNVMKA

-535 MNKDNEVIA
+535 MKGDNEV
-544 ATLPA
+544 
-549 MIMLAGIGLLIIAL
+549 LAGTVPAIVMIAGVVLLIIAL
-563 ATFEGFGWVG
+563 AIFEGFGWAG
-573 GIIMGP
+573 GVIMGP

-621 STGDYAMVPLFFLL
+621 SAGDYVMVPLFFLL

>member
-11 TLAAPVDAMHEII
+11 TLAAPVDAMHDIV

-45 SVGRAFTSEEADMVS
+45 GVGRAIQSEDADIIS
-60 SLLLKVRSVRGA
+60 ALLLKVRAVRSA
-72 IPVHNSKGSIS
+72 VSVHNSKGSIS
-83 SANAKKLAEAMSSK
+83 NSNAKKLAEEMSSK

-110 AESEISSLNDHLRV
+110 ADSNISSLSDQLRV
-124 FERLAPLDISLDLLS
+124 FERLAPLNISLDLLS
-139 GYEGVEIYVAET
+139 GYQGVEIYVAET
-151 PNASKAHKVFADM
+151 PNASKAHKAFADM
-164 ATRIEYLCPKG
+164 ASRIEYLCPAG
-175 LIAVAC
+175 LVAVAC
-181 APGDAAA
+181 APSDAAA

-214 AETKEAISKAESS
+214 TETKNAISKAESS
-227 AESNQEALDSW
+227 KESNQEALDSW
-238 AEKNGSDLVI
+238 AEENGSNLVI
-248 AEEYLE
+248 IEEYLQ
-254 RESAIYTSP
+254 REYSIYTSP

-278 VPTEK
+278 VPTENADK
-283 SPEVRNSLK
+283 ARSSLK

-301 AHVDNHHGHD
+301 AHIDNHHGHD
-311 DHDDHHHEPEPPV
+311 DHDSHHHEPEPPV
-324 AYKNAT
+324 AYKNAS

-398 TTVLLSMGIWCMIWG
+398 TTVLMSMGLWCMFWG

-420 GFIWDGSGA
+420 GFVWDGTGH
-429 VMKGSS
+429 VMGDAS
-435 PLIPFYDWTYDNIH
+435 PLIGFYDWTYANIH
-449 FPAFVADT
+449 FPAFVTDT
-457 LGMNH
+457 LGMSH
-462 THIPFHRATAASDG
+462 THIPFHRAT

-482 VLLSVYIGVLH
+482 VLLSVYIGTLH
-493 LLIGFIIGFFNVMKA
+493 LFIGFIIGFFNVMKA
-508 HGIVAAFFEKGS
+508 HGPVAAFFEKGS

-535 MNKDNEVIA
+535 MNKDNEVLA
-544 ATLPA
+544 ATVPA
-549 MIMLAGIGLLIIAL
+549 IIMLAGVGLLIIAL
-563 ATFEGFGWVG
+563 AIFEGFGWAG
-573 GIIMGP
+573 GVIMGP

-607 IGNDMGFASMTDAV
+607 IGNDMGFASMTDAF
-621 STGDYAMVPLFFLL
+621 SAGDYVMVPLFFLL

>member
-11 TLAAPVDAMHEII
+11 TLAAPVDAMHEIV

-45 SVGRAFTSEEADMVS
+45 GVGRAIHSEDADMIS
-60 SLLLKVRSVRGA
+60 ALLLKVRAVRSA
-72 IPVHNSKGSIS
+72 VSVHNSKGSIS
-83 SANAKKLAEAMSSK
+83 SAAAKKLAEKMSSN

-110 AESEISSLNDHLRV
+110 AESDISSLSDQLRV
-124 FERLAPLDISLDLLS
+124 FERLAPLNISLDLLS
-139 GYEGVEIYVAET
+139 GYQGVEIYVAET
-151 PNASKAHKVFADM
+151 PNSSKAHKAFADM
-164 ATRIEYLCPKG
+164 ASRIEYLCPAG
-175 LIAVAC
+175 LVAVAC
-181 APGDAAA
+181 APSDAAA

-194 ELNAKAIQLPSGK
+194 ELSAKTIQLPSGN

-214 AETKEAISKAESS
+214 SETKDAISAAESS
-227 AESNQEALDSW
+227 AESNQKALDAW
-238 AEKNGSDLVI
+238 ADENGSNLVI
-248 AEEYLE
+248 LEEYLQ
-254 RESAIYTSP
+254 REDAIYTSP

-278 VPTEK
+278 VPTENAEK
-283 SPEVRNSLK
+283 ALNSLK
-292 GLVSHIEIE
+292 GIASHIEIE
-301 AHVDNHHGHD
+301 AHVDDHHGHD
-311 DHDDHHHEPEPPV
+311 GHDDHHEPEPPV
-324 AYKNAT
+324 AYKNSGA
-330 PAEPFELVVDL
+330 AEPFELVVDL

-351 PTTFIMI
+351 PTTFIML
-358 TLPLIYGLIL
+358 TLPMLYGLIL

-377 VLLALWLRSMP
+377 VLLALWLRSLP

-398 TTVLLSMGIWCMIWG
+398 TTVLISMGIWCMIWG

-420 GFIWDGSGA
+420 GFVWDGTGHIMGDA
-429 VMKGSS
+429 S
-435 PLIPFYDWTYDNIH
+435 PLVGLYDWTGDLTGSFKKSSI
-449 FPAFVADT
+449 ADA
-457 LGMNH
+457 LGLGH
-462 THIPFHRATAASDG
+462 TYVPFHRAST
-476 GALTDY
+476 ALTDY
-482 VLLSVYIGVLH
+482 VLISVYVGALH
-493 LLIGFIIGFFNVMKA
+493 LLIGYVIGFFNVMKA

-535 MNKDNEVIA
+535 MNNDNEVLA
-544 ATLPA
+544 ATIPA
-549 MIMLAGIGLLIIAL
+549 MIMIAGVFILIIAL
-563 ATFEGFGWVG
+563 ALFEGFGWAG
-573 GIIMGP
+573 GVIMGP

-607 IGNDMGFASMTDAV
+607 IGNDMGFASMADAI
-621 STGDYAMVPLFFLL
+621 SAGDYMLVPLFFLL

-669 GSGRAY
+669 GSGRAFT
-675 SPLGGQPLH
+675 PLGGQPLH